1 MLLEQRYVLELI
13 VEQRLADLREYAMER
28 AVLRSMRS
36 RRRPLRALLGMT
48 LVRLGRWLTGLR
60 RRPAVPSST
69 SLLCVARQ
77 VELDRGRSLEDLAS
91 AHRFC
96 RSG

>member
-1 MLLEQRYVLELI
+1 MLLEHPYVLELV
-13 VEQRLADLREYAMER
+13 VEQRLADLGEYAMER

-60 RRPAVPSST
+60 AS
-69 SLLCVARQ
+69 
-77 VELDRGRSLEDLAS
+77 GRSFFHQPALRRAADRTRPRTLT
-91 AHRFC
+91 
-96 RSG
+96 